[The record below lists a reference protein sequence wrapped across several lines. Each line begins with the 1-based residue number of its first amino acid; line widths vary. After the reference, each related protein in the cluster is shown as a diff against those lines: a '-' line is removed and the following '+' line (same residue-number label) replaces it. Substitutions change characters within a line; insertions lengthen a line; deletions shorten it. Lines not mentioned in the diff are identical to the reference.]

1 MFYDISDKYL
11 IMKSLYS
18 HYFFLLIIIA
28 FISKPSHSQKVS
40 DSIKI
45 VNKTAGYEYAYQ
57 DKKISFTAVGR
68 ILDNNE
74 TAYPHYITAYNFRAT
89 SNILV
94 IAGGSIVVIG
104 SIIAIARVNENNEQ
118 ANTFTGVIIG
128 LPLMALSIPTHYI
141 AKHNMK
147 KAIEIYNQ
155 DLSLSTYYKV
165 KTELGLTSNG
175 IGFIVHF

>member
-1 MFYDISDKYL
+1 MKPIKISSL
-11 IMKSLYS
+11 I
-18 HYFFLLIIIA
+18 LILIFA
-28 FISKPSHSQKVS
+28 FISNSSFGQENN

-45 VNKTAGYEYAYQ
+45 VNKTAGYGYSYQ
-57 DKKISFTAVGR
+57 DKKISFTAAGR
-68 ILDNNE
+68 ILDGNE
-74 TAYPHYITAYNFRAT
+74 AAYPNYITAYNFRAA
-89 SNILV
+89 SNVFL
-94 IAGGSIVVIG
+94 IAGGAIVVIG
-104 SIIAIARVNENNEQ
+104 SIINIARLNENNQQ

-128 LPLMALSIPTHYI
+128 LPMMALSIPTFYI

-147 KAIEIYNQ
+147 KAIKIYNQ

>member
-1 MFYDISDKYL
+1 MKPIKTGSL
-11 IMKSLYS
+11 I
-18 HYFFLLIIIA
+18 LILIFA
-28 FISKPSHSQKVS
+28 FINNSSFGQENN

-45 VNKTAGYEYAYQ
+45 VNKTAGYGYSYQ
-57 DKKISFTAVGR
+57 DKKISFTAAGR
-68 ILDNNE
+68 ILDNNK
-74 TAYPHYITAYNFRAT
+74 TAYPHYITAYNFRAA
-89 SNILV
+89 SNVFL
-94 IAGGSIVVIG
+94 IAGGAIVVIG
-104 SIIAIARVNENNEQ
+104 SIINIARLNENNQQ

-128 LPLMALSIPTHYI
+128 LPMMALSIPTFYI